1 MGAIAHLPKQVIFG
15 EQTFH
20 ELARCVKQLAIRHA
34 CIIYS
39 ASAMP
44 PSLQEF
50 VASQFQDLDIKMTLF
65 EMPKGEPTIQ
75 LLEQCVQLLRDSGCE
90 GIVAIGGG
98 STLDLGKAAAALF
111 LNEEVPFAELAQL
124 PAVAR
129 LPFIAVPTTAGTGS
143 EATKVAVITDER
155 KGIKLNPGHPDF
167 IPDVAILDPHL
178 TLDVPGHI
186 TAFTGLDAL
195 THAIEAYVST
205 KATVFSDMYALQ
217 AVELI
222 GANLQRAYHKP
233 GDIAARGNMLL
244 GSFYAGVAFSNASTN
259 LAHAL
264 GRALGTRFQLSHGLS
279 VALLHPFVV
288 AYSMDSCRERYER
301 VAQAIGLEKGEA
313 LVGYLDGLNE
323 EFHVW
328 ESAVSIVSH
337 DFEGAIDEMTMNALG
352 GNGILTNRRIPER
365 KDIKNIY
372 IALAKR
378 LQKERQI
385 NGV

>member
-1 MGAIAHLPKQVIFG
+1 MGDIAYLPKQVLFG
-15 EQTFH
+15 EQTLY
-20 ELARCVKQLAIRHA
+20 ELGGCVKQLDIGHV

-39 ASAMP
+39 ASALP
-44 PSLQEF
+44 PALRRL
-50 VASQFQDLDIKMTLF
+50 VAGQLQDLGIEMTFF

-75 LLEQCVQLLRDSGCE
+75 LLERCVQLLRESGCE

-98 STLDLGKAAAALF
+98 STLDLGKAAAALCM
-111 LNEEVPFAELAQL
+111 NGEVTFAELAQL

-143 EATKVAVITDER
+143 EATKVTVITDEK
-155 KGIKLNPGHPDF
+155 KGIKLNPGHPDL
-167 IPDVAILDPHL
+167 IPDVAILDPRL

-195 THAIEAYVST
+195 THAIEAYVSN
-205 KATVFSDMYALQ
+205 KATVFSDMYALR

-222 GANLQRAYHKP
+222 GANLQRAYHEP
-233 GDIAARGNMLL
+233 GDITARGNMLL

-264 GRALGTRFQLSHGLS
+264 GRALGARFQLSHGLS

-288 AYSMDSCRERYER
+288 AYSLDSCRERYER

-328 ESAVSIVSH
+328 ESAASIASH
-337 DFEGAIDEMTMNALG
+337 DFEGAIDEMTLNALG
-352 GNGILTNRRIPER
+352 GNGISTNRRIPDQEDI
-365 KDIKNIY
+365 KDIY
-372 IALAKR
+372 RALAKR
-378 LQKERQI
+378 LQKEGQT

>member
-15 EQTFH
+15 EQTFQ

-50 VASQFQDLDIKMTLF
+50 VAGQFQDLDIKMTLF

-75 LLEQCVQLLRDSGCE
+75 LLERCVQFLRDSGCE

-111 LNEEVPFAELAQL
+111 LNEEVPFTELAQL

-143 EATKVAVITDER
+143 EATKVTVITDER
-155 KGIKLNPGHPDF
+155 KGVKLNPGHPDF
-167 IPDVAILDPHL
+167 IPDVAILDPLL

-186 TAFTGLDAL
+186 TACTGLDAL
-195 THAIEAYVST
+195 THAIEAYVSN

-288 AYSMDSCRERYER
+288 AYSMDSCRERYEQ

-313 LVGYLDGLNE
+313 LVDYLDGLNE

-328 ESAVSIVSH
+328 ESAASIVSR
-337 DFEGAIDEMTMNALG
+337 DFEDAIDEMTMNALG